1 VKASTPSLDTFKVR
15 WWPAAKAFKPSPSPS
30 GTGRTRGLAKR
41 RTRSGMR
48 GRGRHRHW
56 VDAFLL
62 SFSLSLFL
70 FLLLS
75 LFFLFSFFFFR
86 QRATPM
92 SLNHVLQGRGWSIE
106 FLRLLFKGN
115 YKLDL
120 IQAINKWYNKL
131 GKQICRSARFGSLSI
146 RCPSSEAPQPSDTA
160 LADSLSSSNLTPYL
174 ASLALAVAGSRWL
187 TKDSRPSPRSSSS
200 RGI

>member
-1 VKASTPSLDTFKVR
+1 MCRPNRYYSERSRTCLTSKRGGESLDAVLR
-15 WWPAAKAFKPSPSPS
+15 HLQGAMAKAFKPSPSPS

-75 LFFLFSFFFFR
+75 LFFLFSFFFFGSV
-86 QRATPM
+86 QPPCPLIM
-92 SLNHVLQGRGWSIE
+92 FCKGEGGQLNFYAF
-106 FLRLLFKGN
+106 FLKE
-115 YKLDL
+115 
-120 IQAINKWYNKL
+120 IIH
-131 GKQICRSARFGSLSI
+131 
-146 RCPSSEAPQPSDTA
+146 
-160 LADSLSSSNLTPYL
+160 
-174 ASLALAVAGSRWL
+174 
-187 TKDSRPSPRSSSS
+187 
-200 RGI
+200 